1 MKGVILWAEQAQARG
16 VFEAIAEVLL
26 KYRNN
31 VMQLKGRSWTFF
43 VSRRHNALLLSAS
56 ALRQL
61 KYSIPLAV
69 HVHY

>member
-31 VMQLKGRSWTFF
+31 VMQLEGRSGRFLFLDATM
-43 VSRRHNALLLSAS
+43 LCC
-56 ALRQL
+56 
-61 KYSIPLAV
+61 
-69 HVHY
+69 